1 MKQIVV
7 ISGKGGTGKTS
18 ITAGLASMAAPL
30 VLADCDV
37 DAADLH
43 LVLKPEVREITS
55 FESGILASL
64 DPDLC
69 TRCGACVEACRFGAI
84 SESFRIRPGH
94 CEGCGACAFVC
105 PAQAVTLSPRRCGEW
120 YVSDTRCGPMVHA
133 ALDIGA
139 ENSGKLVSLV
149 RAKSEQLARE
159 QGLDFVL
166 VDGSPGIGCP
176 VIASLTGADAALLVA
191 EPSLSALHDLMR
203 VVRLLAHFK
212 IPAFVLLNK
221 CDLSPGLAQRVREYC
236 RQESLPLVGEIPL
249 NPLFVQAQLAGK
261 TVAELD
267 PLGLGRTLAEIWGRL
282 ARNGTE
288 SNGLLNP

>member
-1 MKQIVV
+1 VKQIVV

-18 ITAGLASMAAPL
+18 ITAGLASVAGRL

-43 LVLKPEVREITS
+43 LVLKPETRETTP
-55 FESGILASL
+55 FESGVLAAI
-64 DPDLC
+64 DPKAC

-84 SESFRIRPGH
+84 DEDFRMRPGH
-94 CEGCGACAFVC
+94 CEGCGACAYVC
-105 PAQAVTLSPRRCGEW
+105 PAQAVTLTPRRCGEW
-120 YVSDTRCGPMVHA
+120 YVSETRCGPMVHA

-149 RAKSEQLARE
+149 RSKSEQLARE
-159 QGLDFVL
+159 QDLPFVL

-191 EPSLSALHDLMR
+191 EPSVSALHDLER

-212 IPAFVLLNK
+212 IPARVLLNK
-221 CDLSPGLAQRVREYC
+221 CDLSPDLARRIHEYC
-236 RQESLPLVGEIPL
+236 RQENLPVVGEIPL
-249 NPLFVQAQLAGK
+249 SPVFVQAQLQGRTA
-261 TVAELD
+261 AEMN
-267 PLGLGRTLAEIWGRL
+267 PHGLGRDL
-282 ARNGTE
+282 ARIWAQ
-288 SNGLLNP
+288 LAQIP

>member
-1 MKQIVV
+1 MRQIVV

-18 ITAGLASMAAPL
+18 ITAGLASVAGRL

-43 LVLKPEVREITS
+43 LVLKPEVREIAP
-55 FESGILASL
+55 FESGVLAAV
-64 DPDLC
+64 DPGQC
-69 TRCGACVEACRFGAI
+69 TRCGACAEACRFGAI
-84 SESFRIRPGH
+84 SEGFQVRPGH

-105 PAQAVTLSPRRCGEW
+105 PAQAVTLTPRRCGEW

-149 RAKSEQLARE
+149 RTTSEQLARK

-191 EPSLSALHDLMR
+191 EPSVSALHDLER

-221 CDLSPGLAQRVREYC
+221 CGLSPGLARRVRDYC
-236 RQESLPLVGEIPL
+236 RRENLPLAGEIPL
-249 NPLFVQAQLAGK
+249 SPVFVQAQLAGK

-267 PLGLGRTLAEIWGRL
+267 PQGLGQAL
-282 ARNGTE
+282 ARVWAQLAQT
-288 SNGLLNP
+288 P